1 VLGRNLPENLPTQ
14 TPIEVRFRYE
24 ENGLLTVTVKVEG
37 ADKALKHEIAREN
50 TLTAEE
56 LDAWRK
62 YISGLGPAAEP
73 KAASL
78 GGEVKQA
85 LPVAKV
91 LAEVVEFTPVE
102 EIPSKPREKADRVPR
117 K

>member
-1 VLGRNLPENLPTQ
+1 MDAAALSDHLVAEFGDALEPE
-14 TPIEVRFRYE
+14 VSH
-24 ENGLLTVTVKVEG
+24 GLLTVTVKVEG
-37 ADKALKHEIAREN
+37 ADKALKHEITREN

-73 KAASL
+73 KPLNL
-78 GGEVKQA
+78 GGEVQRV
-85 LPVAKV
+85 LPTAKA

-102 EIPSKPREKADRVPR
+102 EQSSKPRPKADRVPG